1 MNSINRFKL
10 IGFFTTILIFLNGC
24 NGKLP
29 GADARKFPADPE
41 KRVEKNLS
49 EGRGFKLSE
58 QFSKTRGGVFE
69 FASSNSLWRA
79 SLDVIDFMPLSSVNY
94 SGGIIITDWYSENN
108 NQNESIKI
116 SIRFMTNEIRSDA
129 LNIKVFNRKCL
140 ESLLDCKITEI
151 DGVLVTE
158 LKREILKQAVMY
170 KKMSEDK
177 KSDEPY
183 KYPKMKKKK

>member
-58 QFSKTRGGVFE
+58 QFSKTRGGDFE

-129 LNIKVFNRKCL
+129 LNIKVFNKKCL
-140 ESLLDCKITEI
+140 ENLLNCKITEI
-151 DGVLVTE
+151 DGVLITE
-158 LKREILKQAVMY
+158 LKREILKQATMY
-170 KKMSEDK
+170 KKINEDK

-183 KYPKMKKKK
+183 KYPKMKKKN